1 MSRSIP
7 YYMVDS
13 FTSEPFKGNPAG
25 VCLLDKPLSNDF
37 MQSIAIE
44 VNLSETAFV
53 QDQGDYF
60 SIRYFSPI
68 MEIPL
73 CGHATLAS
81 AKVLFDQNQDVNE
94 IHFKTA
100 EGLELQAYRNGEKVS
115 LKFPNYGIV
124 DRDAPQALLYAMGI
138 DSILNSAYNYE
149 NLELMIE
156 LEDAD
161 ELRNLQ
167 PDFDAMKASI
177 SDINGVV
184 VTAKSNQPDFD
195 FESRYFWPWSGG
207 NEDPVTGA
215 THTFLTG
222 YWAKKLSKT
231 KLRAFQCSARTGVLE
246 LEVLSEEQILIT
258 GDARII
264 LSGEMTI

>member
-1 MSRSIP
+1 MNKNIP
-7 YYMVDS
+7 YFMVDS

-25 VCLLDKPLSNDF
+25 VCLMEGAISEEL

-53 QDQGDYF
+53 LPQGDHF

-81 AKVLFDQNQDVNE
+81 AKILFHQNLNLNE
-94 IHFKTA
+94 IEFKTSS
-100 EGLELQAYRNGEKVS
+100 GLELQAKRKGNAVA
-115 LKFPNYGIV
+115 LKFPNYGMI
-124 DRDAPQALLYAMGI
+124 DRPAPQELLDAMGI
-138 DSILNSAYNYE
+138 KEVIFTAYNVE

-156 LEDAD
+156 LSDAD
-161 ELRNLQ
+161 VLRNLQ
-167 PDFDAMKASI
+167 PDFTAMKASI
-177 SDINGVV
+177 NDISGVV
-184 VTAKSNQPDFD
+184 VTAKSNHADFD

-222 YWAKKLSKT
+222 YWANKLNKQ
-231 KLRAFQCSARTGVLE
+231 KLRAFQCSARTGILE
-246 LEVLSEEQILIT
+246 VEVLSEEQILIT
-258 GDARII
+258 GDAVVMMEGRIR
-264 LSGEMTI
+264 L

>member
-1 MSRSIP
+1 
-7 YYMVDS
+7 MVDS
-13 FTSEPFKGNPAG
+13 FTSESFKGNPAG
-25 VCLLDKPLSNDF
+25 VCLLDDSLPEAI

-53 QDQGDYF
+53 QNQGDHF

-81 AKVLFDQNQDVNE
+81 AKMLFARDADLNE
-94 IHFKTA
+94 IHFKT
-100 EGLELQAYRNGEKVS
+100 GSGMNLQAARNEDKVS
-115 LKFPNYGIV
+115 LKFPNYGIT
-124 DRDAPQALLYAMGI
+124 DREAPKTLLDATGI
-138 DSILNSAYNYE
+138 KEINNSGYNHE

-156 LEDAD
+156 LEDSD
-161 ELRNLQ
+161 VLRNLQ
-167 PDFDAMKASI
+167 LDFSAMKASI
-177 SDINGVV
+177 NDISGVV
-184 VTAKSNQPDFD
+184 VTAKSKQPDFD

-215 THTFLTG
+215 THTFLTA
-222 YWAKKLSKT
+222 YWGKKLGKT
-231 KLRAFQCSARTGVLE
+231 KMRAFQCSARTGILE
-246 LEVLSEEQILIT
+246 VEVLSDEQILIT

-264 LSGEMTI
+264 LEGEMTF

>member
-1 MSRSIP
+1 
-7 YYMVDS
+7 MVDS

-25 VCLLDKPLSNDF
+25 VCLLDESLPNDL

-53 QDQGDYF
+53 QNQGDHF

-81 AKVLFDQNQDVNE
+81 AKVLFEQDSDSNE
-94 IHFKTA
+94 IHFKTGS
-100 EGLELQAYRNGEKVS
+100 GLNLQASRNGEKVS

-124 DRDAPQALLYAMGI
+124 DRDAPQALLDAMGI
-138 DSILNSAYNYE
+138 EEVLNTAYNHE

-161 ELRNLQ
+161 VLRNLK
-167 PDFDAMKASI
+167 PDFATMKASI
-177 SDINGVV
+177 NDISGVV
-184 VTAKSNQPDFD
+184 VTAKSNQLDFD

-215 THTFLTG
+215 THTFLTS
-222 YWAKKLSKT
+222 YWGNKLGKT
-231 KLRAFQCSARTGVLE
+231 KLRAFQCSARTGI
-246 LEVLSEEQILIT
+246 LEVEILSKEQISIT
-258 GDARII
+258 GDAVVVMEGRLQI
-264 LSGEMTI
+264 

>member
-1 MSRSIP
+1 
-7 YYMVDS
+7 MVDS

-25 VCLLDKPLSNDF
+25 VCLLEQPLSEKL

-53 QDQGDYF
+53 KDQGDHF
-60 SIRYFSPI
+60 AIRYFSPI
-68 MEIPL
+68 MEIRL

-81 AKVLFDQNQDVNE
+81 AKILFDKNPSINE
-94 IHFKTA
+94 IKFKTA
-100 EGLELQAYRNGEKVS
+100 SGLELNALRITDKVS

-124 DRDAPQALLYAMGI
+124 DRNAPQALLDALGI
-138 DSILNSAYNYE
+138 KNVSFTAYNVE

-156 LEDAD
+156 IEDSD
-161 ELRNLQ
+161 ILRNLQ
-167 PDFDAMKASI
+167 PDFAAMKSSI
-177 SDINGVV
+177 SDISGVV

-215 THTFLTG
+215 THTFLTA
-222 YWAKKLSKT
+222 YWAEKLGKN
-231 KLRAFQCSARTGVLE
+231 KLRAFQCSARTGILE
-246 LEVLSEEQILIT
+246 IEVLSEQHISIT
-258 GDARII
+258 GDAKIVLEGKLFI
-264 LSGEMTI
+264 

>member
-1 MSRSIP
+1 
-7 YYMVDS
+7 
-13 FTSEPFKGNPAG
+13 
-25 VCLLDKPLSNDF
+25 

-53 QDQGDYF
+53 QNQGDHF

-81 AKVLFDQNQDVNE
+81 AKILFEQDETLNE
-94 IHFKTA
+94 IHFQTA
-100 EGLELQAYRNGEKVS
+100 SGLNLKAYRNGEKVS
-115 LKFPNYGIV
+115 LKFPNYGII
-124 DRDAPQALLYAMGI
+124 DRDAPQALLDAMGI
-138 DSILNSAYNYE
+138 KEINNSGYNHE

-161 ELRNLQ
+161 VLRNLQ
-167 PDFDAMKASI
+167 PDFAAMKASI
-177 SDINGVV
+177 NDISGVV
-184 VTAKSNQPDFD
+184 VTAKSKQTDFD

-215 THTFLTG
+215 THTFLTS
-222 YWAKKLSKT
+222 YWGKKLGKT
-231 KLRAFQCSARTGVLE
+231 KLQAFQCSARTGVLE
-246 LEVLSEEQILIT
+246 VEVLNEEQILIT
-258 GDARII
+258 GDAVVVLQGR
-264 LSGEMTI
+264 LSA

>member
-1 MSRSIP
+1 
-7 YYMVDS
+7 MVDS

-25 VCLLDKPLSNDF
+25 VCLLEDSLSSNL

-44 VNLSETAFV
+44 VNLSETAFLQQ
-53 QDQGDYF
+53 QDDHF
-60 SIRYFSPI
+60 AIRYFSPI

-81 AKVLFDQNQDVNE
+81 AKILFSRDKNRNDLKFV
-94 IHFKTA
+94 TA
-100 EGLELQAYRNGEKVS
+100 SGLELKASRSGDKVAME
-115 LKFPNYGIV
+115 FPNYGII
-124 DRDAPQALLYAMGI
+124 DRNVPQALLDALGI
-138 DSILNSAYNYE
+138 DKILNSGYNHE

-167 PDFDAMKASI
+167 PDFAAMKVSI
-177 SDINGVV
+177 TGISGVV
-184 VTAKSNQPDFD
+184 VTAKSKQPDFD

-215 THTFLTG
+215 THTFLTA
-222 YWAKKLSKT
+222 YWAKKLGKQ
-231 KLRAFQCSARTGVLE
+231 KLRAFQCSGRTGVLE
-246 LEVLSEEQILIT
+246 VEVLSDEQILIT
-258 GDARII
+258 GDAVVV
-264 LSGEMTI
+264 LEGKLFT

>member
-1 MSRSIP
+1 
-7 YYMVDS
+7 
-13 FTSEPFKGNPAG
+13 
-25 VCLLDKPLSNDF
+25 

-53 QDQGDYF
+53 QNQGDHF

-81 AKVLFDQNQDVNE
+81 AKILFEQDETLNE
-94 IHFKTA
+94 IHFQTA
-100 EGLELQAYRNGEKVS
+100 SGLNLKAYRNGEKVS
-115 LKFPNYGIV
+115 LKFPNYGII
-124 DRDAPQALLYAMGI
+124 DRDAPQALLDAMGI
-138 DSILNSAYNYE
+138 KEINNSGYNHE

-161 ELRNLQ
+161 VLRNLQ
-167 PDFDAMKASI
+167 PDFAAMKASI
-177 SDINGVV
+177 KTMCLEVV
-184 VTAKSNQPDFD
+184 VTAKSKQTDFD

-215 THTFLTG
+215 THTFLTS
-222 YWAKKLSKT
+222 YWGKKLGKT
-231 KLRAFQCSARTGVLE
+231 KLQAFQCSARTGVLE
-246 LEVLSEEQILIT
+246 VEVLNEEQILIT
-258 GDARII
+258 GDAVVVLQGR
-264 LSGEMTI
+264 LSA